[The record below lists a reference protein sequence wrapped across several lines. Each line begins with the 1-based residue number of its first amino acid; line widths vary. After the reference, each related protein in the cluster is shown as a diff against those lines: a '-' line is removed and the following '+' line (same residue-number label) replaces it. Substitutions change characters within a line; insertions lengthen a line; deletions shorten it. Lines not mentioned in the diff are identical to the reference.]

1 MGVIMKEFLITI
13 AAVILFCVLF
23 IFAAEKTHSK
33 ETTTLDDAINR
44 PVVIEKYV
52 DKANNVVC
60 YYEQKNPRFLTC
72 LQRRGLRQHNSD
84 VK

>member
-1 MGVIMKEFLITI
+1 MRIIMVVLGTI
-13 AAVILFCVLF
+13 SALWLCTVCVDAVN
-23 IFAAEKTHSK
+23 AK
-33 ETTTLDDAINR
+33 ETTTLEEALER
-44 PVVIEKYV
+44 PVVVEKYL

-60 YYEQKNPRFLTC
+60 YWIKGNPKYLTC

>member
-1 MGVIMKEFLITI
+1 MAAILLVDVVNAKEP
-13 AAVILFCVLF
+13 
-23 IFAAEKTHSK
+23 
-33 ETTTLDDAINR
+33 TTLEDALER
-44 PVVIEKYV
+44 PVKVKKYV

-60 YYEQKNPRFLTC
+60 YWQEGSQYLTC